1 MGLRQIARLSNQRF
15 ACLCCTLENLNW
27 LSQRLNLLI
36 ACYSNS
42 LHVISLRLHE
52 TMNYHFPDV
61 SKQNQ
66 FHFIFLLLLKV
77 LSLVLLKCK
86 FIIFLRVNNRWSSE
100 GFPLRVMKQ
109 SDDKRNTIYYTPL
122 NGPVFCDTQLFE
134 GWYRFVTAVG
144 TRTPTTFVD
153 SYKCGK
159 ASPGWLT
166 LWLPEAINLLLLP
179 TKSIHYPGNENT
191 QTYQEEVVYLS

>member
-1 MGLRQIARLSNQRF
+1 MSLF
-15 ACLCCTLENLNW
+15 FLEDLNW

-42 LHVISLRLHE
+42 LHVISVRLHE

-109 SDDKRNTIYYTPL
+109 SDDKRNTIDYTPL

-153 SYKCGK
+153 SYKCRK
-159 ASPGWLT
+159 ANPGWLT